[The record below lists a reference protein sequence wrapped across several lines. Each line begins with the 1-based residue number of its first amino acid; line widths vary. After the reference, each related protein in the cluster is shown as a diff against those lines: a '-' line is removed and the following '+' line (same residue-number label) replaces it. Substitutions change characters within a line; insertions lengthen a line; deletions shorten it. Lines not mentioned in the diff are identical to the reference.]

1 MNFRGMDLN
10 LLVVFDAVLHEGS
23 ITRAA
28 ARLEMSQ
35 PATSNALN
43 RLRELF
49 HDPLFVRQ
57 ARGMTPTPR
66 ARQLAG
72 PIREALTLV
81 RHTLSE
87 QWLFDYAHSQHR
99 FRLAMSDYGDSVIL
113 PRLLDHLARAAP
125 GVELDVV
132 ASEHPAVA
140 QDLRGGEIDL
150 AIGNRE
156 DLEREFRNE
165 GLLLEQ
171 FVCVVRSDHSEIR
184 DRLTMPLFAS
194 LRHLDVSHTRYLSRR
209 IDDALAA
216 DGLSRT
222 VAAVVPS
229 FLSVAPIVAA
239 TDLVATIPW
248 RAAQAFAGMGG
259 LRLLPPP
266 LSLKEAPVSQY
277 WHANTETDQASQWL
291 RRTVRTICQQL

>member
-1 MNFRGMDLN
+1 MNFRGVDLN
-10 LLVVFDAVLHEGS
+10 LLAVFDAILREGS

-28 ARLEMSQ
+28 ERLEMSQ

-43 RLRELF
+43 RLREIL

-72 PIREALTLV
+72 PIREALTLI

-87 QWLFDYAHSQHR
+87 QWLFDYANSAHR

-113 PRLLDHLARAAP
+113 PRLLEHLARVAP
-125 GVELDVV
+125 GVHLDVV
-132 ASEHPAVA
+132 ASEHPALA
-140 QDLRGGEIDL
+140 QELRGGDIDL
-150 AIGNRE
+150 TIGNRD
-156 DLEREFRNE
+156 DLEREFRSE
-165 GLLLEQ
+165 PLLVEQ
-171 FVCVVRSDHSEIR
+171 FVCVARADHPEIR
-184 DRLTMPLFAS
+184 DRLTTELFAE
-194 LRHLDVSHTRYLSRR
+194 LRHVDVSHTRYLSRR
-209 IDDALAA
+209 IDDGLAA
-216 DGLSRT
+216 EGLERA

-229 FLSVAPIVAA
+229 FLSVASIVTT

-248 RAAQAFAGMGG
+248 RAAQAFSGMGG

-266 LSLKEAPVSQY
+266 LALGDAAVSQY
-277 WHANTETDQASQWL
+277 WHSNTDNDPASQWL